1 MSDSDDDDPFS
12 QNPFS
17 QSQGSVSSIS
27 SIGFSQ
33 QSIVANFDKNTLE
46 VSTNDANVDNY
57 VNRTIIP
64 KAKQAISESDEEEEE
79 SLHGIAIHSQQ
90 AQQALVDEITAKFT
104 DELIE
109 LSQRIEQT
117 SRQSSSNISVST
129 QASLQSVESVR
140 SIVPV
145 IVKTLVDQRP
155 VACTLECIDIS
166 CPVFP
171 LTEIT
176 KIIKS
181 RVKLDDAVK
190 IKKIKKIANK
200 YALLKFC
207 MKNKIYFGKPHPKIP
222 EIETGVLSYM
232 IDEML
237 WMIDKDDVTDIISSF
252 ASASASAGPVSKQN
266 KREKRIF
273 VLYHLASN
281 PTTNKFSEYIYN
293 LMSRKDGNASSSFV
307 GGNGPLTIIL
317 TLENIKQYFISE
329 TIKSGSGTLCETV
342 YMVYQKYIESAT
354 PKNKKTYTL
363 YFKTMIAEINTH
375 LNTCMTTIPA
385 FKSTYYELM
394 TLFSDYDNFASIL
407 SDNKDVINF
416 FENHGFEDLILNWRS
431 YGASAKFMLLR
442 NKVSYQMMRNSDLFR
457 GIDFGWINAETYAT
471 ARQVFPQ
478 FPMFYQMAD
487 ENASAN
493 IRGQYR
499 DRRYE
504 GCATFFDLQTVLK
517 KKKDAAT
524 SLFAKTLSE
533 ISPPPVKKMSIGEIS
548 IARQNVDNIV
558 QLIQAYVDEMNKV
571 IPKKISCETIEDI
584 GRTVMVPLADALKN
598 IMLGDQMKN
607 GSRKPNYSSKILR
620 TAIER
625 MFEHGVLNTDCTL
638 APRKPPYIASTTNDS
653 SRTSSELRNLQ
664 KIISG
669 ILIEEKSLFP
679 NNSNSNINSIEIASP
694 TQGLNNDSEE
704 PEIVI
709 NQSATR
715 GASSNIFANS
725 IMSPISRASSGN
737 PGGGGLYP
745 SGGGGGGGGLY
756 GGSVIK
762 HHMKTKKYQK
772 YRKTRKQGKRGM
784 RKTRKGAIA

>member
-1 MSDSDDDDPFS
+1 MSDSDDEMSNIPF
-12 QNPFS
+12 
-17 QSQGSVSSIS
+17 SQGSVSSIS

-33 QSIVANFDKNTLE
+33 QSNVANFDKNTLE
-46 VSTNDANVDNY
+46 VSTNDVNVDNY
-57 VNRTIIP
+57 VNQTIIP
-64 KAKQAISESDEEEEE
+64 KAKQAILESDEEEE

-90 AQQALVDEITAKFT
+90 ALFEEITAKIT
-104 DELIE
+104 DELFE

-117 SRQSSSNISVST
+117 SRQSSSNISLST

-140 SIVPV
+140 SIVPI
-145 IVKTLVDQRP
+145 IVQTIMDQRP

-176 KIIKS
+176 KIITLKNT
-181 RVKLDDAVK
+181 KLDDAVK
-190 IKKIKKIANK
+190 IDKIKKIANK

-207 MKNKIYFGKPHPKIP
+207 MKNKIFFGKPHPKIP
-222 EIETGVLSYM
+222 GIETGVLSYM

-237 WMIDKDDVTDIISSF
+237 WMIDKDNVTDIIGS
-252 ASASASAGPVSKQN
+252 SASAFAGPISKQS
-266 KREKRIF
+266 KREKRIL
-273 VLYHLASN
+273 VLYHLALN
-281 PTTNKFSEYIYN
+281 PTTNKFSECIYN
-293 LMSRKDGNASSSFV
+293 LMCRKDGNASSSFV

-317 TLENIKQYFISE
+317 TLENIRKYF
-329 TIKSGSGTLCETV
+329 TGSKKLCETA
-342 YMVYQKYIESAT
+342 YMVYQECYIEE
-354 PKNKKTYTL
+354 KKK
-363 YFKTMIAEINTH
+363 FINFNADIKEISIH
-375 LNTCMTTIPA
+375 LNTCMTTIPG
-385 FKSTYYELM
+385 FKSAYEELM
-394 TLFSDYDNFASIL
+394 TLFSDYDNFVSIL
-407 SDNKDVINF
+407 SDNKNIIKF
-416 FENHGFEDLILNWRS
+416 FNEQLFVDLILNWRS

-457 GIDFGWINAETYAT
+457 GINFGLINAETYAT
-471 ARQVFPQ
+471 ARREFPQ

-499 DRRYE
+499 DGRYE

-533 ISPPPVKKMSIGEIS
+533 ISALPKNKTIRTIPVVREH
-548 IARQNVDNIV
+548 VDNIV

-571 IPKKISCETIEDI
+571 IPKKISCDTIEDI

-598 IMLGDQMKN
+598 IMLGNQMKN
-607 GSRKPNYSSKILR
+607 GKRKPNYSSAILQ
-620 TAIER
+620 TAIKH
-625 MFEHGVLNTDCTL
+625 MFEPGVLNTDCVL
-638 APRKPPYIASTTNDS
+638 APRKLPYIASTTNDL
-653 SRTSSELRNLQ
+653 SRKSPTLRDLQ
-664 KIISG
+664 KMISG

-709 NQSATR
+709 DQRATR

-737 PGGGGLYP
+737 PGGGGLY
-745 SGGGGGGGGLY
+745 

-772 YRKTRKQGKRGM
+772 HRKTHKQGKPKHRTTRVI
-784 RKTRKGAIA
+784 RK